1 MAPRFGALAHAFA
14 ERFFTGFALAP
25 EEVERLRGLEAR
37 GAVVYVMRYTSRL
50 DYFLFNWLF
59 LRSGIRLTD
68 FANGIRLLPQQPL
81 GAGLRLIARRIWLAR
96 LRRSGLRERGLSLV
110 RASVR
115 GQRSAF
121 LFLRAD
127 QLVDRARPAA
137 QAVESAQ
144 SEIDYLREVLDAVFD
159 EPLDVALVPLAVF
172 WRARGRGRRMLD
184 VLYGSPERP
193 SVTWKL
199 LSFLWSYRNL
209 AVRIGTPIDLRAFV
223 DERREQGRAVVV
235 KQVRRSILIFL
246 RREEK
251 PVLGAALRSLAGT
264 EAVVLNSPEVVAAI
278 AEQGGSTWLGRWR
291 ARRSARRQL
300 RGIASRPNPTVL
312 ALLDMLVSWVF
323 RRLFQRIDV
332 TGFEEVVEAAK
343 LHPLVLLP
351 NHRSH
356 FDYLILSWLFY
367 ERHLA
372 PPLVAAGANL
382 SFWPLGPILRRGG
395 AFFLRRSF
403 DGDPVY
409 TAVFRSYVQ
418 LLIKDG
424 ASQEF
429 FIEGGRSRTGKTLQP
444 RLGLLRM
451 IVEAFARG
459 VRRDVYL
466 VPIGFT
472 YERLVEERSMT
483 GEKRG
488 GAKTQES
495 LGTLFQARR
504 VLRSRFGSVAV
515 RFGEPISLAEVTGL
529 APRSHAAEAAHLRKV
544 AARLGDEISRRINDL
559 ITAGRSSVSAV
570 ALLGGR
576 GPGLRVRDFRDRV
589 VEVVALLDLAGL
601 ARSGNLAREL
611 AEGRPEAAIDLL
623 EHSGLVGRRRSAGGD
638 IFEFDDEG
646 REALAYYRATLSPAL
661 IWPAALALAMRV
673 RPGQKPEEL
682 RSEAAAW
689 VDLLRLEYFPP
700 ALEAALTQLDRFLE
714 HFVERGWLEISNSG
728 RVQLLPEG
736 ERWMAFLAHSLRPVL
751 ETYAA
756 LFEAAVQHE
765 GDVRRHR
772 LLAAAET
779 ILEEHLLLG
788 EAQCP
793 ESLCKTT
800 LGNAL
805 ALLVADGVLSLQGN
819 LRDPDAELS
828 RGPRWEGLDAR
839 SQRVARALADG

>member
-1 MAPRFGALAHAFA
+1 MVDSIEAAKPGLTIRYSGVRPLAPVAPDTPLEPRTARRALTRLERLQVALEKIRESPIRAPLRRTPAAASLQPLGLRYSATFASLRSTEEVNATPTAYTPTSPSFAGASTAAPAIGGVYDGAQGSTLLTFSALHTSVVGSGLPLSFEVRDGEGSLIETVDYQGAAADTPVALANGL
-14 ERFFTGFALAP
+14 TLA
-25 EEVERLRGLEAR
+25 
-37 GAVVYVMRYTSRL
+37 
-50 DYFLFNWLF
+50 
-59 LRSGIRLTD
+59 
-68 FANGIRLLPQQPL
+68 L
-81 GAGLRLIARRIWLAR
+81 GAGLVELGDGFEVSVSTTGGVVDPNAPFDGAPGFEAGTSVVAGAFEVNGVAIDVFADDTLLGVLAR
-96 LRRSGLRERGLSLV
+96 ITGSAAGVTASFDSDTEQVVLTQKTAGAGPGIALANDTSGFLAATKLAGALVDPGLAPDPDRTLQDMAALAGISSGTFSLNGIAIAVDPSVDSLRDVLERIDAAGAGAVTALSVHGDRVGLRASGRTSLV
-110 RASVR
+110 LADGTSGFFTALGVAT
-115 GQRSAF
+115 GTFTAETQGSSAF
-121 LFLRAD
+121 
-127 QLVDRARPAA
+127 A
-137 QAVESAQ
+137 QPTRVQAQ
-144 SEIDYLREVLDAVFD
+144 IE
-159 EPLDVALVPLAVF
+159 
-172 WRARGRGRRMLD
+172 
-184 VLYGSPERP
+184 
-193 SVTWKL
+193 
-199 LSFLWSYRNL
+199 
-209 AVRIGTPIDLRAFV
+209 
-223 DERREQGRAVVV
+223 
-235 KQVRRSILIFL
+235 
-246 RREEK
+246 
-251 PVLGAALRSLAGT
+251 
-264 EAVVLNSPEVVAAI
+264 AI
-278 AEQGGSTWLGRWR
+278 AEELNDLLGEGLAGFGSELGSAARQG
-291 ARRSARRQL
+291 
-300 RGIASRPNPTVL
+300 L
-312 ALLDMLVSWVF
+312 AALV
-323 RRLFQRIDV
+323 R
-332 TGFEEVVEAAK
+332 
-343 LHPLVLLP
+343 
-351 NHRSH
+351 
-356 FDYLILSWLFY
+356 
-367 ERHLA
+367 
-372 PPLVAAGANL
+372 
-382 SFWPLGPILRRGG
+382 
-395 AFFLRRSF
+395 
-403 DGDPVY
+403 
-409 TAVFRSYVQ
+409 
-418 LLIKDG
+418 
-424 ASQEF
+424 
-429 FIEGGRSRTGKTLQP
+429 
-444 RLGLLRM
+444 
-451 IVEAFARG
+451 EAFGRATS
-459 VRRDVYL
+459 D
-466 VPIGFT
+466 
-472 YERLVEERSMT
+472 T
-483 GEKRG
+483 G
-488 GAKTQES
+488 AD
-495 LGTLFQARR
+495 

-576 GPGLRVRDFRDRV
+576 GQGLRVRDFRERV

-601 ARSGNLAREL
+601 ARSGNLARDL